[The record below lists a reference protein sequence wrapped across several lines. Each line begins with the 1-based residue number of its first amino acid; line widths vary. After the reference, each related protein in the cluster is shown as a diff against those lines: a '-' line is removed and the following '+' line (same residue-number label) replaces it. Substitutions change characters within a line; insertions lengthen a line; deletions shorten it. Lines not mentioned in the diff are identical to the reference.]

1 MMKNKKNEEYP
12 ILKLKLHFILLFPVP
27 MYLYYYTYKVRIIIE
42 YQIVPKKKG
51 IKKRKKNFFFFF
63 FIISYKEVRSPY
75 ISSTVPGIIIQ
86 VQVPRS
92 PCSSA

>member
-1 MMKNKKNEEYP
+1 
-12 ILKLKLHFILLFPVP
+12 
-27 MYLYYYTYKVRIIIE
+27 MYLYYYTYYKVRIIIE

-51 IKKRKKNFFFFF
+51 IKRKKNFFFFF

-75 ISSTVPGIIIQ
+75 ISVVPYQ
-86 VQVPRS
+86 VLLYRYVQVPRS